1 MKFEDESQNLRLRL
15 RIIQVVVLVL
25 LAVLGTRLY
34 FLQVVNGAYYAERAE
49 NQRVRLLPIPAPRG
63 VIFDRHGKILVDS
76 RPIYNVILSRE
87 EMKNRDYAA
96 LVEPLSAELG
106 VDPEIL
112 RERFDELKSQPAFE
126 SIIIKQNAT
135 PADIAWVEAHQG
147 IDHPELRI
155 ERQPQ
160 RRYPEDGV
168 LAHVLG
174 YVGEVSPKQLE
185 KYKESGRYKVRPEG
199 GMAGEEF
206 RAGDIVGQE
215 GLEAVYDY
223 HLRGRDGYRK
233 VIVDSRGRIQETVE
247 TVEPQPGQDMVT
259 TIDLDMQ
266 LQAEEQLKNSPSGR
280 GVLVALDPN
289 NGEILSLASAPSY
302 DPNVFSQNVI
312 SRETRKEIAALFRDP
327 KTPMVNR
334 AISGRYPPGST
345 WKIPM
350 AIAGL
355 EQGQITIKNSNLVC
369 GGGITIGNKFTRCM
383 GSHGSPEL
391 RYAIQKSCDGYFYRL
406 GLKMELEGIQ
416 KMVADYDLNRRTG
429 VDLPHELISWTP
441 SREMKR
447 RFNPRD
453 PEWRDIDTVYASF
466 GQVHDFVT
474 PIALVR
480 TIAGIANGGK
490 FYIPHLLK
498 EVRETAAVGDPARAD
513 TYRPARPA
521 LSYDQFRAQDPAVQ
535 KDNRPNPKVVTF
547 KPENHHFVVEGMWNV
562 VNDAG
567 TGTAVRID
575 GFDVAGKTGTAQVV
589 SLGKD
594 VGENKDH
601 SWFVSFAPAY
611 KPEIA
616 MVALI
621 ENVGFGGK
629 FAAPASR
636 MVIEE
641 FYRKTRG
648 DYPPGSLLLAKKQQ
662 QGDGAVA
669 RRPWQPAAAA
679 LSVDED

>member
-1 MKFEDESQNLRLRL
+1 MES
-15 RIIQVVVLVL
+15 
-25 LAVLGTRLY
+25 
-34 FLQVVNGAYYAERAE
+34 
-49 NQRVRLLPIPAPRG
+49 
-63 VIFDRHGKILVDS
+63 
-76 RPIYNVILSRE
+76 
-87 EMKNRDYAA
+87 
-96 LVEPLSAELG
+96 
-106 VDPEIL
+106 
-112 RERFDELKSQPAFE
+112 
-126 SIIIKQNAT
+126 
-135 PADIAWVEAHQG
+135 
-147 IDHPELRI
+147 
-155 ERQPQ
+155 
-160 RRYPEDGV
+160 
-168 LAHVLG
+168 
-174 YVGEVSPKQLE
+174 
-185 KYKESGRYKVRPEG
+185 
-199 GMAGEEF
+199 
-206 RAGDIVGQE
+206 
-215 GLEAVYDY
+215 VYDDY
-223 HLRGRDGYRK
+223 LRGRDGYRK

-247 TVEPQPGQDMVT
+247 TVEPQPGQDLVT
-259 TIDLDMQ
+259 TIDLDLQ
-266 LQAEEQLKNSPSGR
+266 LQAEDQLENSPSGR

-289 NGEILSLASAPSY
+289 SGEILTLASAPSY

-312 SRETRKEIAALFRDP
+312 SRETRKQIGALFRDP

-355 EQGQITIKNSNLVC
+355 EQGDITIKNSNLVC

-416 KMVADYDLNRRTG
+416 QMVSDYDLNRRTG
-429 VDLPHELISWTP
+429 IDLPHELISWTP
-441 SREMKR
+441 SREMKK

-498 EVRETAAVGDPARAD
+498 EVRETAAVGDPARTD

-521 LSYDQFRAQDPAVQ
+521 LSYDQFRAQDPIVQ
-535 KDNRPNPKVVTF
+535 KDNRPNPKVVSF
-547 KPENHHFVVEGMWNV
+547 KPDNHHFVVEGMWQV
-562 VNDAG
+562 VNGAG

-589 SLGKD
+589 GLGKD
-594 VGENKDH
+594 VGKNKDH
-601 SWFVSFAPAY
+601 SWFVSFAPAR
-611 KPEIA
+611 KPELVMI
-616 MVALI
+616 ALI

-629 FAAPASR
+629 FAAPA
-636 MVIEE
+636 VHKV
-641 FYRKTRG
+641 YDT
-648 DYPPGSLLLAKKQQ
+648 YLANAHPHLAPEKPVAVEA
-662 QGDGAVA
+662 GA
-669 RRPWQPAAAA
+669 QHQ
-679 LSVDED
+679 

>member
-15 RIIQVVVLVL
+15 RVIQVVVLAL

-63 VIFDRHGKILVDS
+63 VIFDRSGKILVDS
-76 RPIYNVILSRE
+76 RPIHNVILSRE
-87 EMKNRDYAA
+87 EMKGRDYGE
-96 LVEPLSAELG
+96 LVDPIAAELG
-106 VDPEIL
+106 VEADIL

-160 RRYPEDGV
+160 RRYPENGV

-185 KYKESGRYKVRPEG
+185 KYKADSRFKVRPEG

-206 RAGDIVGQE
+206 KAGDIVGQE

-289 NGEILSLASAPSY
+289 NGEILALASAPSF

-312 SRETRKEIAALFRDP
+312 SRETRKEIGALFRDP

-355 EQGQITIKNSNLVC
+355 EQGQISIQKSNLVC

-383 GSHGSPEL
+383 GHHGSPEL
-391 RYAIQKSCDGYFYRL
+391 RSAIQKS
-406 GLKMELEGIQ
+406 
-416 KMVADYDLNRRTG
+416 
-429 VDLPHELISWTP
+429 
-441 SREMKR
+441 
-447 RFNPRD
+447 
-453 PEWRDIDTVYASF
+453 
-466 GQVHDFVT
+466 
-474 PIALVR
+474 
-480 TIAGIANGGK
+480 
-490 FYIPHLLK
+490 
-498 EVRETAAVGDPARAD
+498 
-513 TYRPARPA
+513 
-521 LSYDQFRAQDPAVQ
+521 
-535 KDNRPNPKVVTF
+535 
-547 KPENHHFVVEGMWNV
+547 
-562 VNDAG
+562 
-567 TGTAVRID
+567 
-575 GFDVAGKTGTAQVV
+575 
-589 SLGKD
+589 
-594 VGENKDH
+594 
-601 SWFVSFAPAY
+601 
-611 KPEIA
+611 
-616 MVALI
+616 
-621 ENVGFGGK
+621 
-629 FAAPASR
+629 
-636 MVIEE
+636 
-641 FYRKTRG
+641 
-648 DYPPGSLLLAKKQQ
+648 
-662 QGDGAVA
+662 
-669 RRPWQPAAAA
+669 
-679 LSVDED
+679 

>member
-15 RIIQVVVLVL
+15 RVIQVIVLAL
-25 LAVLGTRLY
+25 LAALGTRLY

-63 VIFDRHGKILVDS
+63 VIFDRNGKILVDS
-76 RPIYNVILSRE
+76 RPTFNVILSRE
-87 EMKNRDYAA
+87 EMKGRDYAE
-96 LVEPLSAELG
+96 LVDPLAAELG

-126 SIIIKQNAT
+126 SIIIKQNAS
-135 PADIAWVEAHQG
+135 PADIAWVETHQG

-160 RRYPEDGV
+160 RRYPDGGL

-185 KYKESGRYKVRPEG
+185 KYKADGRFKVRPEDG
-199 GMAGEEF
+199 RAGEEF

-259 TIDLDMQ
+259 TIDLDLQ
-266 LQAEEQLKNSPSGR
+266 LQAEEQLRNSPSGR

-289 NGEILSLASAPSY
+289 NGEILALASAPAF

-355 EQGQITIKNSNLVC
+355 EQGEITIKNSNLAC

-391 RYAIQKSCDGYFYRL
+391 RYAIQESCDGYFYRL

-416 KMVADYDLNRRTG
+416 KMVSDYDLNRRSG
-429 VDLPHELISWTP
+429 IDLPHELVSWTP

-480 TIAGIANGGK
+480 TIGGIAVGGK
-490 FYIPHLLK
+490 FYVPHLMK
-498 EVRETAAVGDPARAD
+498 GVRETAAVGDQARSD

-521 LSYDQFRAQDPAVQ
+521 LTYEQIRAQDPAVQ
-535 KDNRPNPKVVTF
+535 KDNRPNPKVLNF
-547 KPENHHFVVEGMWNV
+547 KPENHQFVVEGMWQV
-562 VNDAG
+562 VNGPG

-601 SWFVSFAPAY
+601 SWFVSFAPAN

-641 FYRKTRG
+641 FYYKTRG
-648 DYPPGSLLLAKKQQ
+648 QYPPGSQLLARKQQ
-662 QGDGAVA
+662 PGDKSVA
-669 RRPWQPAAAA
+669 RKPQPAAPAPTT
-679 LSVDED
+679 DED